1 MRRAST
7 ATHRCSSPPTPPASR
22 SSMRRQGASLA
33 WESIIAEQE
42 HLNLAP
48 QQVRQAETQR
58 EVAATEMTT
67 RIPETYRWLLVP
79 VQSDTHGA
87 VSWDALNLT
96 GADPLAVRASR
107 RLRAQ
112 DGLMTAYGATLLR
125 MELDRVPL
133 WRGDH
138 VSVSQLARG
147 FRPLPVPAPAKRPG
161 GPAGAQHRRWRV
173 PDHLGAGNLRLRR
186 ELRRRCR
193 TLSRPTLPGSDQL
206 ARRKCSGTA
215 RQARGGPAA
224 ARRDNSPASKAG
236 WQWQRRERSRRRR

>member
-1 MRRAST
+1 MFLAADATRLQELDEAVRRF
-7 ATHRCSSPPTPPASR
+7 
-22 SSMRRQGASLA
+22 LA
-33 WESIIAEQE
+33 WESIIADQE

-87 VSWDALNLT
+87 VSWDPLNLT

-138 VSVSQLARG
+138 VSVSQLAEDFARYLYLPRLKGPEVLLRSIEGGVSLITWEQETFAFAEG
-147 FRPLPVPAPAKRPG
+147 FDEDAGHYRAVRVQDRINLPDASVPGLLVKPA
-161 GPAGAQHRRWRV
+161 V
-173 PDHLGAGNLRLRR
+173 
-186 ELRRRCR
+186 
-193 TLSRPTLPGSDQL
+193 
-206 ARRKCSGTA
+206 ARRQLDAGVRPSSGDDIKTRLCSLWQG
-215 RQARGGPAA
+215 RNGG
-224 ARRDNSPASKAG
+224 RR
-236 WQWQRRERSRRRR
+236 